1 LLALGL
7 DRLLLFLVLQLLAR
21 LGCVPFI
28 SLEAAVLVVGFE
40 LLKVGHDLRVV
51 EVVFQA
57 DVHNLV
63 VIQNLDVS
71 ARVVFHFVDER
82 CLLGRH
88 VNNLLVTVQ
97 FFLLQLPGLFP
108 VLALVAAAAGVAAT
122 AAAEPALEVA
132 AATGAP
138 RLVGSALAIV
148 VVVGSALV
156 GVLSVFSDLLVLS
169 AILVVFVEV
178 VEAST
183 GTAAPS
189 PAAEMS
195 AFVVSVATASV
206 AAAPLASGS
215 VGTTL
220 AVAIVLVEF
229 ALALGLSLGDST
241 GVRC

>member
-7 DRLLLFLVLQLLAR
+7 DRLFLFLVLQLLAR
-21 LGCVPFI
+21 LSCVPFI

-40 LLKVGHDLRVV
+40 LLEVGHDLGVV

-88 VNNLLVTVQ
+88 VHNLLVTVQ
-97 FFLLQLPGLFP
+97 FFLLQLPGFFP

-178 VEAST
+178 VEASAA
-183 GTAAPS
+183 TAAPS
-189 PAAEMS
+189 PTAERS

-229 ALALGLSLGDST
+229 ALAVGLSLGDST

>member
-7 DRLLLFLVLQLLAR
+7 DRLFLFLVLQLLAR
-21 LGCVPFI
+21 LSCVPFI

-40 LLKVGHDLRVV
+40 LLEVGHDLGVV

-88 VNNLLVTVQ
+88 VHNLLVTVQ
-97 FFLLQLPGLFP
+97 FFLLQLPGFFP
-108 VLALVAAAAGVAAT
+108 VLALVAAAAGGAAT
-122 AAAEPALEVA
+122 TAEAALEVA

-148 VVVGSALV
+148 VVEGSALV

-183 GTAAPS
+183 ATAAPS
-189 PAAEMS
+189 PTAERS

-229 ALALGLSLGDST
+229 ALAVGLSLGDST

>member
-1 LLALGL
+1 MIFAWSKLCSKQMCTIWSSYTKSVVTHLWLAY
-7 DRLLLFLVLQLLAR
+7 
-21 LGCVPFI
+21 
-28 SLEAAVLVVGFE
+28 
-40 LLKVGHDLRVV
+40 
-51 EVVFQA
+51 
-57 DVHNLV
+57 
-63 VIQNLDVS
+63 IQNLDVS

-82 CLLGRH
+82 CLLRRH
-88 VNNLLVTVQ
+88 VHNLLVTVQ
-97 FFLLQLPGLFP
+97 FFLLQLPGFFP
-108 VLALVAAAAGVAAT
+108 VLALVAAAAGGAAT
-122 AAAEPALEVA
+122 TAEAALEVA

-148 VVVGSALV
+148 VVEGSALV

-183 GTAAPS
+183 ATAAPS
-189 PAAEMS
+189 PTAERS

-229 ALALGLSLGDST
+229 ALAVGLSLGDST

>member
-7 DRLLLFLVLQLLAR
+7 DRLFLFLVLQLLAR
-21 LGCVPFI
+21 LSCVPFI

-40 LLKVGHDLRVV
+40 LLEVGHDLRVV

-82 CLLGRH
+82 CLLRRH
-88 VNNLLVTVQ
+88 VHNLLVTVQ

-108 VLALVAAAAGVAAT
+108 VLALVAAAAGGAAT
-122 AAAEPALEVA
+122 TAEAALEVA

-148 VVVGSALV
+148 VVEGSALV

-178 VEAST
+178 VEASAA
-183 GTAAPS
+183 TAAPS
-189 PAAEMS
+189 PTAERS

-229 ALALGLSLGDST
+229 ALAVGLSLGDST

>member
-1 LLALGL
+1 LLSGSN
-7 DRLLLFLVLQLLAR
+7 FLKWAMIFAWSKLCSKQMCTIWSSYTKSVVTHLWLAY
-21 LGCVPFI
+21 
-28 SLEAAVLVVGFE
+28 
-40 LLKVGHDLRVV
+40 
-51 EVVFQA
+51 
-57 DVHNLV
+57 
-63 VIQNLDVS
+63 IQNLDVS

-82 CLLGRH
+82 CLLRRH
-88 VNNLLVTVQ
+88 VHNLLVTVQ
-97 FFLLQLPGLFP
+97 FFLLQLPGFFP
-108 VLALVAAAAGVAAT
+108 VLALVAAAAGGAAT
-122 AAAEPALEVA
+122 TAAEPALEVA

-148 VVVGSALV
+148 VVEGSALV

-183 GTAAPS
+183 ATAAPS
-189 PAAEMS
+189 PTAERS

-229 ALALGLSLGDST
+229 ALAVGLSLGDST